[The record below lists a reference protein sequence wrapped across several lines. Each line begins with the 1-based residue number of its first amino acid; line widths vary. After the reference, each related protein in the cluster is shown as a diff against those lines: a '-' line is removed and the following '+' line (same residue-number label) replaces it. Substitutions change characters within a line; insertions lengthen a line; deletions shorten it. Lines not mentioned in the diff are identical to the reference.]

1 MIQRNMSTSKSWGN
15 EYDSAGDWEKA
26 DAGREMNLHR
36 YYIEQE
42 ISSQS
47 QHEVLFRD
55 QVVI

>member
-1 MIQRNMSTSKSWGN
+1 MSTSKSWGN